1 MALSMNPCSLMNP
14 ATGFT
19 TVTAPS
25 PFGGGMLRRRCIQD
39 ITPRARIPR
48 IPGRPPPP
56 PRPEGERRIRR
67 KEFVSGFTLGIA
79 LAVAGYEVG
88 PSMRMYPTARDVPER
103 LIRQQGW
110 ISGIVETVPDGD
122 GFRLTH
128 TPLVG
133 ISLNLPPPFGSLG
146 DPSKRRL
153 SERTISVRLYGV
165 DAPEM
170 GKFGHTNQ
178 PFAVKSKKYLES
190 QILGKKVHVQTLS
203 RDQYGRIIGRTK
215 VGMWPFRSD
224 PSEGLLKEGLA
235 EVYRGRGAQYA
246 GNEARLEGYE
256 DTAKRAG
263 KGMWSQ
269 GAKRVSP
276 GEYKRA
282 IREEAAAA
290 QVKKTATTA
299 VG

>member
-1 MALSMNPCSLMNP
+1 
-14 ATGFT
+14 
-19 TVTAPS
+19 
-25 PFGGGMLRRRCIQD
+25 
-39 ITPRARIPR
+39 
-48 IPGRPPPP
+48 
-56 PRPEGERRIRR
+56 
-67 KEFVSGFTLGIA
+67 
-79 LAVAGYEVG
+79 
-88 PSMRMYPTARDVPER
+88 
-103 LIRQQGW
+103 
-110 ISGIVETVPDGD
+110 
-122 GFRLTH
+122 
-128 TPLVG
+128 
-133 ISLNLPPPFGSLG
+133 
-146 DPSKRRL
+146 
-153 SERTISVRLYGV
+153 
-165 DAPEM
+165 M

-224 PSEGLLKEGLA
+224 PSEGAAGSRNDGIFKDDVNDHFSFKSGGRAAAATSDNKRSRLLYVPKVLFNIGCFADIAGLLKEGLA